1 MRSPEFFIA
10 ACASWSDFW
19 ERAKRL
25 PTDRE
30 KGATFE
36 RLTQLYL
43 QTTPEYQTELRD
55 VWTLPEVPSDV
66 RRRLNLPARDEGIDL
81 IDVEKPWL
89 PPHAF
94 APNPCNPME
103 SEMLPIDQV
112 FRTVQLLTC

>member
-1 MRSPEFFIA
+1 MGGQSAPGLQVLRQDRFIA
-10 ACASWSDFW
+10 SCTSWSDFW
-19 ERAKRL
+19 EGAKRL

-81 IDVEKPWL
+81 
-89 PPHAF
+89 
-94 APNPCNPME
+94 E
-103 SEMLPIDQV
+103 SRPDEHVSQ
-112 FRTVQLLTC
+112 RQNNS